1 MLERLEC
8 LMSEWKRNKNLV
20 ISTILDPRF
29 KLKFFDRA
37 DLPDFQNWIEQELTT
52 ERSSPPKSIEAHSS
66 PDHFLSELLEESQ
79 SSQSQGTIDTEYFDG
94 LNQLSRYLHEPVI
107 ALRSNPLA
115 FWRTNQEK
123 FSELSFLAKKYLS
136 APPTSAESERL
147 FSSAG
152 YIVNKYRG
160 LLSHENLEMLLF
172 LNKNLELYNF
182 DY

>member
-1 MLERLEC
+1 MLCVDGLPLSFGDKSGFRNFCKMLEPR
-8 LMSEWKRNKNLV
+8 WK
-20 ISTILDPRF
+20 IRF
-29 KLKFFDRA
+29 
-37 DLPDFQNWIEQELTT
+37 
-52 ERSSPPKSIEAHSS
+52 
-66 PDHFLSELLEESQ
+66 HFKIK
-79 SSQSQGTIDTEYFDG
+79 GFIVNYIYNIIIF
-94 LNQLSRYLHEPVI
+94 NNIIYI
-107 ALRSNPLA
+107 I
-115 FWRTNQEK
+115 
-123 FSELSFLAKKYLS
+123 KKYLS